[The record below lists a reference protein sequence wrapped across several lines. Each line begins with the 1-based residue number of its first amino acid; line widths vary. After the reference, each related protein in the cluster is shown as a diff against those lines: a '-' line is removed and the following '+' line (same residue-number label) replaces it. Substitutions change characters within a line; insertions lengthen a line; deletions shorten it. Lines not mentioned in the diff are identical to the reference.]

1 MCVIWNISWVEE
13 KQSTALFCHK
23 RLVMLTVI
31 INRCDGRRQRKDWII
46 PWEDPAA
53 MMHSLL
59 SSLKEIH
66 RDRRFIWST
75 TKHNT
80 AISKKHPANDWPLWD
95 LARAFWDAISPMSA
109 CFSFAP
115 LVSRSVG
122 HGLLRLELCLFSS
135 SSPMCCAG
143 QRETLTGIFQ
153 RVTSVWLAGCHPGN
167 VRPVS
172 AVSTRAVV
180 ARLIGDDGQCFLGM
194 PDPIR
199 WLRERM
205 TGQKKNEEWKTFR
218 FSWQGWRR
226 SAQTLCVIER
236 RKVTSCNWVLA
247 VKVWD
252 YSWS

>member
-1 MCVIWNISWVEE
+1 
-13 KQSTALFCHK
+13 
-23 RLVMLTVI
+23 
-31 INRCDGRRQRKDWII
+31 
-46 PWEDPAA
+46 

-66 RDRRFIWST
+66 RDRRYIWST

-95 LARAFWDAISPMSA
+95 LARAFWDAIFPTSA

-115 LVSRSVG
+115 LVSHSVG

-135 SSPMCCAG
+135 ASPMCCAG

-153 RVTSVWLAGCHPGN
+153 RVTSVWLAGCHQGN

-180 ARLIGDDGQCFLGM
+180 ARLIGDDGLLFWECQIQSDNLGS
-194 PDPIR
+194 
-199 WLRERM
+199 E
-205 TGQKKNEEWKTFR
+205 
-218 FSWQGWRR
+218 WQG
-226 SAQTLCVIER
+226 R
-236 RKVTSCNWVLA
+236 RKMKSGKRCVSLGGDGTGVHKRFAW
-247 VKVWD
+247 
-252 YSWS
+252 